1 MVQNYILNCLKFVHL
16 VLISMIVQRMDFKN
30 QLNQFEYLN
39 INFEHSDLMA
49 LFINKN

>member
-1 MVQNYILNCLKFVHL
+1 MVHNYILNCLKFVHL

-39 INFEHSDLMA
+39 IIIKHIL
-49 LFINKN
+49 K

>member
-39 INFEHSDLMA
+39 IIIKHIL
-49 LFINKN
+49 K